1 MNGILNAN
9 GTEADEI
16 SAETPGDTPKGTVP
30 VGTGTVNLIKESNT
44 EAFGVDVIDQSVN
57 VPVLVDFWA
66 PWCGPCKQLTPALE
80 KLIGEYSGKVKLV
93 KVNVDENQELAAQM
107 RVQSIPMVVAFKE
120 GRPVDGFS
128 GALPESQL
136 RTFIE
141 KLTGGEGSP
150 LDKALEQAEEVL
162 GAGDIGTASAIYTQ
176 ILAQDAGNTAAHAGM
191 VKCLI

>member
-16 SAETPGDTPKGTVP
+16 SAETPGNTPKGTVP
-30 VGTGTVNLIKESNT
+30 AGTGTVDLIKESNT

-66 PWCGPCKQLTPALE
+66 PWCGPCKQLTPVLE

-141 KLTGGEGSP
+141 KLTGGDGSNVHLTLP
-150 LDKALEQAEEVL
+150 LKRS
-162 GAGDIGTASAIYTQ
+162 SARR
-176 ILAQDAGNTAAHAGM
+176 AHARAPRAY
-191 VKCLI
+191 K